1 VKGRALF
8 HYEKMCHKIVQF
20 LEQSYSVRISRIVLD
35 FITDN
40 NNKVWL
46 FNCRSIRINTK
57 IYMKSKE
64 LQKNVAKKTLDD
76 LTCSVYCK
84 LCGLIFKRTDAS
96 KTLTDKLLWELVQH
110 LKKRRTILKDIHI
123 QHNTTRPVRVCNL
136 CYMLVVA
143 EHELIEVEQKF
154 AKISNIPLGDALI
167 RVPQDIKPKHRPALL
182 NEKLL

>member
-1 VKGRALF
+1 
-8 HYEKMCHKIVQF
+8 
-20 LEQSYSVRISRIVLD
+20 VRINRIVLD

-46 FNCRSIRINTK
+46 YNCRSIRLNTR
-57 IYMKSKE
+57 IYLKAKE
-64 LQKNVAKKTLDD
+64 LSKNVAKKTLDD

-123 QHNTTRPVRVCNL
+123 
-136 CYMLVVA
+136 
-143 EHELIEVEQKF
+143 
-154 AKISNIPLGDALI
+154 
-167 RVPQDIKPKHRPALL
+167 
-182 NEKLL
+182 